1 VDQFSNPTVVWV
13 AILAVALFEFV
24 RRALARVFGR
34 YQRRAVQVS
43 AKRAEARAEQLLLR
57 AGFRIVA
64 RQVAGESVLRVDGRE
79 KSFALAADLV
89 VEKNGQ
95 RFIAEIKSG
104 ALVARL
110 GHAETRRQLL
120 EYAVAFGADAVL
132 FVDMER
138 ERVHVV
144 EFPALASFDVA
155 A

>member
-1 VDQFSNPTVVWV
+1 MDQFSNPTVLWF

-24 RRALARVFGR
+24 RRIAARALGR

-43 AKRAEARAEQLLLR
+43 AKRAEARAERLLLR
-57 AGFRIVA
+57 SGFRVVA
-64 RQVAGESVLRVDGRE
+64 RQVPAESVLRVDGRE
-79 KSFALAADLV
+79 RTFAIAADLV

-95 RFIAEIKSG
+95 RFLAEIKSG
-104 ALVARL
+104 VLVARL

-120 EYAVAFGADAVL
+120 EYAVAFGASAVL

-138 ERVHVV
+138 ERVHMV
-144 EFPALASFDVA
+144 EFPALSSFEVA